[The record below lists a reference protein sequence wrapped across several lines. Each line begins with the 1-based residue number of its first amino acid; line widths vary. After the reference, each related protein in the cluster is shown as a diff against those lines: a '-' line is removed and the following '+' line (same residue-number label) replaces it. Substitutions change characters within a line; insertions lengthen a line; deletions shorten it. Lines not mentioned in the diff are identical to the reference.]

1 MTRDEFE
8 KYLNVVH
15 EKSRIKEIIKN
26 KEIDIDW
33 ETDKSKID
41 LSVLRSYS
49 DCENVPVAQSIEY
62 IETEKISQSIPLF
75 CENLSDSAQIME
87 LVELIKT
94 GRKIIPPVF
103 NIYVKIIDGVV
114 KSESELMFRDGMHRI
129 RIASALELKEIPIIV
144 NKTYSHFY
152 HFSNNSIEV
161 TDDEIIIK
169 SESYTHRYSFENHNM
184 NIEIKDYGVSIS
196 DITS

>member
-1 MTRDEFE
+1 MTRDEFK

-26 KEIDIDW
+26 KEINIDW

-49 DCENVPVAQSIEY
+49 DSENVPVAQSIEY
-62 IETEKISQSIPLF
+62 IETEKISQSNPLF
-75 CENLSDSAQIME
+75 FESLSDSAQIVE

-94 GRKIIPPVF
+94 GRKIIPPIF
-103 NIYVKIIDGVV
+103 NIDIKTIDGVV

-144 NKTYSHFY
+144 TKTYSHFY
-152 HFSNNSIEV
+152 HFSNNSIKV
-161 TDDEIIIK
+161 TDDEVIIK
-169 SESYTHRYSFENHNM
+169 SESYTHRYSFENHDM

-196 DITS
+196 NITS